1 VRPKTQV
8 LAAVGFATLMLAQTA
23 RAVMWF
29 PVVNDALTIIS
40 LNQESLVSQG
50 TTVAGEFQYVFQRT
64 ETLPYADDDRA
75 DTFKRM
81 KTWLEFDCKTGTM
94 RILERTL
101 IGERGDTVAEGV
113 PASLRGK
120 LIEPAAGSREE
131 TLRKVA
137 CGGLYGDGR

>member
-1 VRPKTQV
+1 
-8 LAAVGFATLMLAQTA
+8 
-23 RAVMWF
+23 MWF
-29 PVVNDALTIIS
+29 PVVNDPLAIIS

-50 TTVAGEFQYVFQRT
+50 TTVAGEFQYVFKRT
-64 ETLPYADDDRA
+64 ETLPYADDARA

-81 KTWLEFDCKTGTM
+81 KTWLEFDCKSGTM

-101 IGERGDTVAEGV
+101 IGEGGDTVAEGV

-120 LIEPAAGSREE
+120 PIEPAAGSREE

-137 CGGLYGDGR
+137 CRGLYGSDG